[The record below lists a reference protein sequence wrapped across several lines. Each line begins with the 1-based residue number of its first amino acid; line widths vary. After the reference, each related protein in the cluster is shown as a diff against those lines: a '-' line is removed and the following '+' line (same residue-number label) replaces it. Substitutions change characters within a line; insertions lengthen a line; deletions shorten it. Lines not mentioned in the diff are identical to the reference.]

1 MQRVGSSGSKMRPA
15 IFSAFPHELRQ
26 TVRNFRLIKKITE
39 PFEIFIVEHPSH
51 EILLVQTGMG
61 IGNAEAALEYILREY
76 KPDFIVSIGFAGA
89 LYDAASAGDLI
100 WPSKVFFINDKVEGT
115 LELPDAE
122 EISARLS
129 GKVTMHEGSVVTL
142 QRWMKKSE
150 IKKIIPW
157 LPLPV
162 CDMETFPL
170 AQLSVLRG
178 LPFFAVRSITD
189 TADEEIPHEFLT
201 VSDKSGKYMLS
212 RSLKLLLSKPKLI
225 RKAARLGMTSRIA
238 ARNLSHAVR
247 ALVEIL

>member
-1 MQRVGSSGSKMRPA
+1 M
-15 IFSAFPHELRQ
+15 
-26 TVRNFRLIKKITE
+26 TE
-39 PFEIFIVEHPSH
+39 PFEIYFVEHPSH
-51 EILLVQTGMG
+51 EILMVQAGMG
-61 IGNAEAALEYILREY
+61 FRSAETALRYVLKEYN
-76 KPDFIVSIGFAGA
+76 PDFIASIGFGGA
-89 LYDAASAGDLI
+89 LYRGAAAGDLI
-100 WPSKVFFINDKVEGT
+100 WPSKVFFISDKVEDT
-115 LELPDAE
+115 LELPDAGK
-122 EISARLS
+122 ISDRLS
-129 GKVTMHEGSVVTL
+129 GKVIAHEGTVFTL

-150 IKKIIPW
+150 IKGIIPE

-170 AQLSVLRG
+170 AKLSVLQG